1 MSTEFSTNMRQHDT
15 MMAFLLPKLNLN
27 QLSLIEDTSSF
38 LMRMHVHSYSILH
51 TLENKTEHSTKIT
64 SHDTLVSFSSNFW
77 CNSSDYKSISV
88 SSDTRQY
95 TIPHSWNIQ
104 LFIVIRHCALI
115 RSAYCDSVSQHAP
128 VLYLRMYVS
137 SNTFTYKWELI
148 PSKSPC
154 HNLLSLVDIVYQHD
168 IQAKLESIT
177 RTSYVQF
184 ALLRRN
190 ISPLVSISRCRLK
203 YSIDTHVQLQFS
215 CIQSRNRKLW
225 SVCDKHVIS
234 TQSYLYCTSCL
245 SARSLSSGKYS
256 SYICKYFLTTKVSD
270 LSIAVDIQKK
280 S

>member
-1 MSTEFSTNMRQHDT
+1 

-38 LMRMHVHSYSILH
+38 LMRMHMHSYSILR

-64 SHDTLVSFSSNFW
+64 SRDTLVSFSSNFW
-77 CNSSDYKSISV
+77 CSSSDYKSISV
-88 SSDTRQY
+88 SSDTKQC

-137 SNTFTYKWELI
+137 SNAFTYKWELI
-148 PSKSPC
+148 PSKSPF

-177 RTSYVQF
+177 CTSYVQF
-184 ALLRRN
+184 ALLRRS

-203 YSIDTHVQLQFS
+203 YSIDLMHLDLSTCTWIRAFDHSIAILCVLYRMLWYMS
-215 CIQSRNRKLW
+215 VTNTSR
-225 SVCDKHVIS
+225 IS
-234 TQSYLYCTSCL
+234 TKSYL
-245 SARSLSSGKYS
+245 
-256 SYICKYFLTTKVSD
+256 
-270 LSIAVDIQKK
+270 
-280 S
+280 

>member
-1 MSTEFSTNMRQHDT
+1 

-38 LMRMHVHSYSILH
+38 LMRMHMHSYSILR

-64 SHDTLVSFSSNFW
+64 SRDTLVS
-77 CNSSDYKSISV
+77 
-88 SSDTRQY
+88 SDTKQC

-137 SNTFTYKWELI
+137 SNAFTYKWELI
-148 PSKSPC
+148 PSKSPF

-177 RTSYVQF
+177 CTSYVQF

-190 ISPLVSISRCRLK
+190 ISPLVSISRCRFK
-203 YSIDTHVQLQFS
+203 YSINLMHLDLSTCTWIRAFDHSIAILCVLYRMLWYMFVTNT
-215 CIQSRNRKLW
+215 SR
-225 SVCDKHVIS
+225 IS
-234 TQSYLYCTSCL
+234 TKSYL
-245 SARSLSSGKYS
+245 
-256 SYICKYFLTTKVSD
+256 
-270 LSIAVDIQKK
+270 
-280 S
+280 